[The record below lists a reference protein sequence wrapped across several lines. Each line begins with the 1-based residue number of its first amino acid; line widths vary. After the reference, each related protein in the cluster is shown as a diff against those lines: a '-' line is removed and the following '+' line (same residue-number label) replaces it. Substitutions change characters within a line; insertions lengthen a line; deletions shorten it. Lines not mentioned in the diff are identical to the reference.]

1 VRLGEWAERVMGSCG
16 HSRPSG
22 GSDVWAGLLACYVQI
37 GLRSVNVCSRSCLAQ
52 LLLVEKAAYLISW

>member
-22 GSDVWAGLLACYVQI
+22 GPDVWAGLLACYVQI
-37 GLRSVNVCSRSCLAQ
+37 GLRSVNVWSSYRRSNG
-52 LLLVEKAAYLISW
+52 S